1 MFCHLPYIPTLQ
13 TSTSTLTPKEP
24 AAKSSLTS
32 KSAATSTAPAATHM
46 NEKFQNEAK
55 NDIPREIS
63 KEAHS
68 TRSDDETFI
77 TNNNPEAPAKRP
89 SDQILNQKLAVL
101 ELDLKQT
108 KAIVTTEKA
117 AKRKLYSSLVKLAT
131 ELKRMRVEHRPLADA
146 AEFANQTWYKG
157 GMWRAPKVL
166 PGVNKGSKTVVQ
178 KAIGLSELFFDLV
191 VVTAFSRV
199 GMAIAESKKV
209 EMHDLFYFAIFWM
222 IWSKETSYSTRFDVT
237 DLSVQMVTLLTCFA
251 TLFASFSTNASVNS
265 VDGTRIMLAAAFVT
279 LLHCFLHVRVAF
291 WYKGAVVGS
300 VDYHVQRYAI
310 FIVVMTLLEAT
321 TWAIGI
327 FILPEDYTYRW
338 AIVLG
343 AIIMSIRLPRAFLSN
358 DFHGQ

>member
-1 MFCHLPYIPTLQ
+1 
-13 TSTSTLTPKEP
+13 
-24 AAKSSLTS
+24 
-32 KSAATSTAPAATHM
+32 M
-46 NEKFQNEAK
+46 NDIFQYDTK
-55 NDIPREIS
+55 IDIPREIS
-63 KEAHS
+63 KDPHS

-77 TNNNPEAPAKRP
+77 INNNPEAPAKRP
-89 SDQILNQKLAVL
+89 SDQVLIQKLAIL

-146 AEFANQTWYKG
+146 AEYANQTWYKG

-209 EMHDLFYFAIFWM
+209 DLHDLYYFAIFWM

-265 VDGTRIMLAAAFVT
+265 ADGTRIMMAAAFVAI
-279 LLHCFLHVRVAF
+279 LHCFLHIRVAF

-310 FIVVMTLLEAT
+310 FIVVMTLMEAM

-327 FILPEDYTYRW
+327 FVLPEDYTNRW

-358 DFHGQ
+358 DFHGKYARCVRL